1 MFLRCGPNDSSVSD
15 PDDRCGGEEVRK
27 LSFVVAVLLL
37 MPVCAMADPVSVPS
51 GWQFFIFGDAGSAA
65 SVNPVTFT
73 ATTPVD
79 FTVTDAYILGDEFS
93 VYNGV
98 TLLGYTSTVTSSNAT
113 CGGDPAACI
122 AGGWS
127 NGTWLLGPGTYSI
140 NIDTV
145 ASPFG
150 EGAAYFEVNPAAP
163 PVPEPGTMGL
173 LGTGL
178 LGLLGIARRRF
189 GKKA

>member
-1 MFLRCGPNDSSVSD
+1 MK
-15 PDDRCGGEEVRK
+15 K
-27 LSFVVAVLLL
+27 LSLVVAVLLL
-37 MPVCAMADPVSVPS
+37 MPVCATAYPVSVPS
-51 GWQFFIFGDAGSAA
+51 GWQPFSFGGAGSAA

-79 FTVTDAYILGDEFS
+79 FTVTDAYVLGDEFS
-93 VYNGV
+93 VSNGV
-98 TLLGYTSTVTSSNAT
+98 TLLGYTSTVTPNGAAT
-113 CGGDPAACI
+113 CDDDPVACI

-140 NIDTV
+140 NIDTF

-150 EGAAYFEVNPAAP
+150 GGGAYFEVNPAAP